1 MKNARAKTINLLLYE
16 GSLKG
21 VISIADSSWNSGELF
36 SAPRESVD
44 DLISS
49 EACNKYGVY
58 LLLSEEQVYVGQSSD
73 LAKRIKQHI
82 IGKDWWERV
91 VILTKSD
98 DSLNRSDIDYLEA
111 VLIKKASASNRLDC
125 ENKTKGNIQKVDKF
139 RQVSLDQ
146 YLEEALFL
154 MELLGINVFKNPRKK
169 TVKPLID
176 TIPSSTEE
184 KRQIRAK
191 KEAKLFLKEFGVELD
206 GEITYATSN
215 DRGVCWANPNVK
227 TLDSNWYLILN
238 DINNNELIVLY
249 MPQGTCSI
257 DDSASNLLFARN
269 DRPDRIELKIST
281 ESLIDKTSNVDF
293 SPYVINRIK
302 Y

>member
-1 MKNARAKTINLLLYE
+1 M
-16 GSLKG
+16 
-21 VISIADSSWNSGELF
+21 
-36 SAPRESVD
+36 
-44 DLISS
+44 
-49 EACNKYGVY
+49 
-58 LLLSEEQVYVGQSSD
+58 
-73 LAKRIKQHI
+73 
-82 IGKDWWERV
+82 
-91 VILTKSD
+91 
-98 DSLNRSDIDYLEA
+98 
-111 VLIKKASASNRLDC
+111 
-125 ENKTKGNIQKVDKF
+125 
-139 RQVSLDQ
+139 
-146 YLEEALFL
+146 
-154 MELLGINVFKNPRKK
+154 
-169 TVKPLID
+169 ID

-191 KEAKLFLKEFGVELD
+191 KEAKLFLKESGIELD

-257 DDSASNLLFARN
+257 DDSAPNLLFARN

-302 Y
+302 QN